1 MKAKILFPTT
11 ALGLACFL
19 LSGCY
24 TVLQGPKTAADLQRA
39 QELSQGQEKWEE
51 APTLG
56 RFQDRPDPW
65 NDFYYPNAPAGTYG
79 FEGYGG
85 YPLFGFDSRYGLYG
99 AALGS
104 PYGYGQGYYPY
115 GYGQGYYPYGYGYGP
130 SSYYGYGPSSYYGY
144 GADPYG
150 YGADP
155 YYRDGSGYYVPP
167 GYELVSIATL
177 NQLRA
182 AEQALSTQPA
192 VDTGALRREERRRA
206 ERLWDQREQPRR
218 TRPAATSRP
227 APSSSGSAKPKS
239 SKPASTSEEK
249 GSTKPKRRGGR

>member
-1 MKAKILFPTT
+1 MKAKILFPYT
-11 ALGLACFL
+11 ALGLACL
-19 LSGCY
+19 ILSGCY
-24 TVLQGPKTAADLQRA
+24 TVLQGPKTAADLRDQK
-39 QELSQGQEKWEE
+39 ELTQSQGAWEQ

-65 NDFYYPNAPAGTYG
+65 NDFYYPNAPYGTYG

-99 AALGS
+99 AATGH
-104 PYGYGQGYYPY
+104 PY
-115 GYGQGYYPYGYGYGP
+115 GYGQGYYPYGYGYG
-130 SSYYGYGPSSYYGY
+130 SSPYYGY

-155 YYRDGSGYYVPP
+155 YYRDRSGYYVPP

-177 NQLRA
+177 NQLRS

-192 VDTGALRREERRRA
+192 VDTEALRREERRQA

-227 APSSSGSAKPKS
+227 APASSGSAKPKS